1 MIDEDKIDRDQR
13 IDRRVFRTTVI
24 VIATGAAAYMLWRL
38 ADLLLLVFACGLI
51 ALIFFN
57 LARWL
62 ADKTR
67 FGFGISLS
75 VSVTA
80 ILATLIGSFWFFG
93 NSLSSE
99 FSELAMRLP
108 AAWTLFEQR
117 LIRTPVGA
125 EIIHRAGQFI
135 PDGQSIF
142 GFATG
147 LVTGIGTAVSM
158 LAIVI
163 VGGIYLAAQPRLY
176 GKGVMILTPQA
187 ARGKLMRTFVAVS
200 ESLNAWLV
208 GQGIGMLFVGAAT
221 TIGLLVVGIPAAPAI
236 GLIAGLCEFV
246 PYLGTI
252 TVVIPALI
260 LGFAD
265 STSTGVWTI
274 IVLLIV
280 QQLQGNLVMPL
291 LQSRMVEL
299 PPVLTIFSLV
309 AAGVLLGP
317 LGVILATPL
326 TVVAMVVVK
335 AVYVQREDLKPSE
348 RKQLG

>member
-1 MIDEDKIDRDQR
+1 MTEDDRH

-24 VIATGAAAYMLWRL
+24 VIATGAAAYMIWRL
-38 ADLLLLVFACGLI
+38 ADLLLLVFACALI

-57 LARWL
+57 IARWL
-62 ADKTR
+62 ADRTR
-67 FGFGISLS
+67 LGFGISLS
-75 VSVTA
+75 IAVTG
-80 ILATLIGSFWFFG
+80 ILAALIGSFWFFG
-93 NSLSSE
+93 NSLSGE
-99 FSELAMRLP
+99 FSELAQRLP
-108 AAWTLFEQR
+108 AAWVVFEQR
-117 LIRTPVGA
+117 IAHTQVGA
-125 EIIHRAGQFI
+125 EIIRRANEFVPSGQTI
-135 PDGQSIF
+135 V

-147 LVTGIGTAVSM
+147 VVTSVVTALSM

-176 GKGVMILTPQA
+176 GKGLIILTPHA
-187 ARGKLMRTFVAVS
+187 ARSKLMRTFVAVS
-200 ESLNAWLV
+200 ESLNAWLI
-208 GQGIGMLFVGAAT
+208 GQGIGMLFVGVAT
-221 TIGLLVVGIPAAPAI
+221 TIGLWMVDIPAAPAI
-236 GLIAGLCEFV
+236 GLVAGLCEFV

-252 TVVIPALI
+252 TVVVPSLI
-260 LGFAD
+260 LAFAD
-265 STSTGVWTI
+265 STSTGIWTI
-274 IVLLIV
+274 IILIV
-280 QQLQGNLVMPL
+280 IGQVQGNIVMPL

-335 AVYVQREDLKPSE
+335 AVYVQRDDLKPSD